1 MLLVPP
7 QQLLTSSEP
16 IGTVRKSDILSV
28 IWNWIVKPMSRVGK
42 RRYGSPRG
50 KYAPIMLYVVD
61 TEAWRS
67 LGTASHSL
75 FTLLCL
81 EWNGPNYN
89 NNGKI
94 ILSVRQAAERM
105 GVSRDTAAKAFRELQ
120 AKGFIV
126 VRKGG
131 SLGVTGHGKCPEYEI
146 TSIDM
151 PHQDKSNL
159 FLDWTPGNDFDVF
172 VHPIKNPNGKNKSLS

>member
-1 MLLVPP
+1 
-7 QQLLTSSEP
+7 
-16 IGTVRKSDILSV
+16 
-28 IWNWIVKPMSRVGK
+28 MSRVGK
-42 RRYGSPRG
+42 KRYGSPRG

-61 TEAWRS
+61 TDAWRS

-75 FTLLCL
+75 FILLCL
-81 EWNGPNYN
+81 EWNGPTFN

-120 AKGFIV
+120 AKGFII

-146 TSIDM
+146 TSIEM
-151 PHQDKSNL
+151 THKDKSNL
-159 FLDWTPGNDFDVF
+159 FLDWTSGNDFDVF
-172 VHPIKNPNGKNKSLS
+172 VHPVKNHAGKNKSLS